1 MRNNVKSLLR
11 ENARKGIRPST
22 QRELAARIT
31 ELTSIIIGETY
42 ISRIA
47 NGLVNPGGALVLAQA
62 DHHHLHQAAFNGTV
76 VIGVRL
82 DSADDADVVG
92 GGVQDG
98 AHGGNC
104 RVERSVHTAGE
115 RNGPVPVRRPGGDRH
130 RRRSR
135 HREGLR
141 PLLR

>member
-47 NGLVNPGGALVLAQA
+47 NGLVNPGGALVLAIA
-62 DHHHLHQAAFNGTV
+62 KALGRPVEEVFFE
-76 VIGVRL
+76 
-82 DSADDADVVG
+82 
-92 GGVQDG
+92 DG
-98 AHGGNC
+98 SKT
-104 RVERSVHTAGE
+104 E
-115 RNGPVPVRRPGGDRH
+115 
-130 RRRSR
+130 
-135 HREGLR
+135 
-141 PLLR
+141 